1 MKRKNLIYDS
11 DGHTKTKEILIFDD
25 VNKVRILS
33 NSVAWRVM
41 NLLSKR
47 PSYPAQI
54 AKDLNIYEQS
64 AYYYVRKL
72 ASIGA
77 VSHVDTSL
85 VHGGTA
91 RLYKTLYPAYG
102 IEMKWG
108 EQNIEEKMT
117 GLKYKGE
124 YIMSFF
130 NEFISET
137 FNGFIIVGSPDPHGR
152 YKSSSRD
159 GHYAIQLAFFLGT
172 ICKIPQNF
180 LVKLDVDAKA
190 EKITPDENIISIGG
204 PGTNIVTAEYNKYLP
219 IKFNED
225 NFWSGLVSS
234 SGRTYTLDNHGL
246 IAKIRNPFS
255 NKGSVIVLAGVRS
268 LGTKSA
274 ILALTNYGNAIL
286 KSYSDGKDWAQVV
299 QGFDMDSD
307 GKIDNVDVLEEISV
321 RQN

>member
-1 MKRKNLIYDS
+1 
-11 DGHTKTKEILIFDD
+11 
-25 VNKVRILS
+25 
-33 NSVAWRVM
+33 M
-41 NLLSKR
+41 NVLAKQ

-72 ASIGA
+72 VSIGA
-77 VSHVDTSL
+77 ISHVDTSL

-91 RLYKTLYPAYG
+91 RLYRTVYPAYG

-108 EQNIEEKMT
+108 EQNIEKKTKLMKKSEII
-117 GLKYKGE
+117 L
-124 YIMSFF
+124 SFF
-130 NEFISET
+130 KEFISDT

-159 GHYAIQLAFFLGT
+159 GHYAIQLAFFLGS
-172 ICKIPQNF
+172 ICNIPQNF

-204 PGTNIVTAEYNKYLP
+204 PGTNIVSAEYNKYLP

-225 NFWSGLVSS
+225 NFWSGLVSP

-274 ILALTNYGNAIL
+274 ILALTNYGNDIL
-286 KSYSDGKDWAQVV
+286 KSYSEGKNWAQVV

-307 GKIDNVDVLEEISV
+307 GKIDNVDILEEVSL
-321 RQN
+321 QN